1 MIHNVNTQIEEVC
14 GVELPIGETLHIW
27 KNRITPVKAQ
37 RDHGKRISI
46 VTGIHGDELEGQYIC
61 YEVIRRIKEHPECLT
76 GTVDI
81 YPAMNPLGIDSVTRG
96 IPGFDLDMNRVFPGS
111 EHGTMTEYIAHQIIQ
126 DLSGADLCVDIHA
139 SNIYLT
145 EIPQIRINKLHKEKL
160 LPLAEQMN
168 VDFIWIHGA
177 STVLEATLAY
187 SLNSTGTPTLVVEA
201 GVGMRITK
209 QYCRQLADG
218 LFHTMQMLG
227 IWQSETEPVRKP
239 YIAETDE
246 SVIFFNAPRSG
257 IFIPVANH
265 WQKLEKGQMVGQI
278 VDSLRGEVLAE
289 VVTPESGIL
298 FTIREYP
305 VVDEGSLIGR
315 LLVTA

>member
-37 RDHGKRISI
+37 RDNGKRISI

-160 LPLAEQMN
+160 
-168 VDFIWIHGA
+168 
-177 STVLEATLAY
+177 
-187 SLNSTGTPTLVVEA
+187 LVVEA

>member
-1 MIHNVNTQIEEVC
+1 
-14 GVELPIGETLHIW
+14 
-27 KNRITPVKAQ
+27 
-37 RDHGKRISI
+37 
-46 VTGIHGDELEGQYIC
+46 
-61 YEVIRRIKEHPECLT
+61 
-76 GTVDI
+76 
-81 YPAMNPLGIDSVTRG
+81 
-96 IPGFDLDMNRVFPGS
+96 
-111 EHGTMTEYIAHQIIQ
+111 
-126 DLSGADLCVDIHA
+126 
-139 SNIYLT
+139 
-145 EIPQIRINKLHKEKL
+145 
-160 LPLAEQMN
+160 
-168 VDFIWIHGA
+168 
-177 STVLEATLAY
+177 
-187 SLNSTGTPTLVVEA
+187 
-201 GVGMRITK
+201 
-209 QYCRQLADG
+209 
-218 LFHTMQMLG
+218 MQMLG